1 MDEGVYRCR
10 VDYRN
15 SPTRNMK
22 LNLTVVGLSPF
33 LCFFLFISQVY
44 FGFHSYICSI
54 FHGFY
59 KLSLSGLVIILMLSR
74 GVIVTAANY
83 HSDPPPYHLKLTL
96 TATSQRSPPPRFV
109 SDKLLTRLLQILQ
122 KRKCLLHK
130 NNRFFLKFSD
140 GKLNKKETPTF

>member
-1 MDEGVYRCR
+1 MSIILSSEDSVL
-10 VDYRN
+10 N
-15 SPTRNMK
+15 SKEVFVVVIWSVPFRDQFSILAKSVTNAFHK
-22 LNLTVVGLSPF
+22 YHYYLNPCCHIFEVKIPPNVSL
-33 LCFFLFISQVY
+33 IS
-44 FGFHSYICSI
+44 
-54 FHGFY
+54 FY
-59 KLSLSGLVIILMLSR
+59 LSLAIILMLSR

-130 NNRFFLKFSD
+130 NNHFFLKIF
-140 GKLNKKETPTF
+140 